1 MGYTSTRESL
11 PKPHIT
17 SLKDLFDLEGGD
29 MPTLV
34 ENNLPSEIK
43 ETSIVLHNISED

>member
-1 MGYTSTRESL
+1 MSNYL
-11 PKPHIT
+11 PDYP

-34 ENNLPSEIK
+34 EINMTNKHMRLK
-43 ETSIVLHNISED
+43 KKKKKKHAN